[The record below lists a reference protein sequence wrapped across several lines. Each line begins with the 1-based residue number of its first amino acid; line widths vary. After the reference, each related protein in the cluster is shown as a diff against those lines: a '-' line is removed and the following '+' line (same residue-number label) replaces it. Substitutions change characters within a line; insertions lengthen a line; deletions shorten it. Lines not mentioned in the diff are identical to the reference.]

1 MFNFQYFLEKALAE
15 LNLSIMNKCEQFND
29 QATKHLFRLNNINYI
44 LNSLI
49 TSNLIDIVSIA
60 EPDCRSSYIET
71 IKELKFSYQKTWSK
85 MLGNI
90 SPLDEL
96 PKPIQGKV
104 KDKDRSILKERFLV
118 SVYTFFVAEISVS

>member
-1 MFNFQYFLEKALAE
+1 
-15 LNLSIMNKCEQFND
+15 MNKCEQYND

-49 TSNLIDIVSIA
+49 TSNLIDIVTIA
-60 EPDCRSSYIET
+60 EPDCRNSYIET

-85 MLGNI
+85 MLANI
-90 SPLDEL
+90 SPLEEL

-104 KDKDRSILKERFLV
+104 KDKDRSILKEKFLV
-118 SVYTFFVAEISVS
+118 SKYENLISNFKIITSVNKIKLDREFYL

>member
-1 MFNFQYFLEKALAE
+1 
-15 LNLSIMNKCEQFND
+15 MNKCEQYND

-49 TSNLIDIVSIA
+49 TSNLIDIVTIA
-60 EPDCRSSYIET
+60 EPDCRNSYIET

-85 MLGNI
+85 MLSNI

-96 PKPIQGKV
+96 PKPTQGKV
-104 KDKDRSILKERFLV
+104 KDKDRSILKEKFLV
-118 SVYTFFVAEISVS
+118 S

>member
-1 MFNFQYFLEKALAE
+1 MFLCILEKALAE
-15 LNLSIMNKCEQFND
+15 LNLSIMNKCEQYND

-49 TSNLIDIVSIA
+49 TSNLIDIVTIA
-60 EPDCRSSYIET
+60 EPECRNSYIET

-85 MLGNI
+85 MLSNI

-96 PKPIQGKV
+96 PKPIGGKV
-104 KDKDRSILKERFLV
+104 KDKDRSILKEKFLV
-118 SVYTFFVAEISVS
+118 SEFKLW